1 MIDINAILS
10 TAFEQALRPLRQEI
24 ALQQSQLRAQHE
36 KIETLEARLQGT
48 QEHLATQVDV
58 LSRSITT
65 LDNGFGILHSR
76 IEGLFGTVKTV
87 SDRVEASAAFIV
99 NEEDLN
105 KAIDKGIERHLEQFN
120 HDSYDDHL
128 GQDTHAIDSE
138 EFKDLLIKTLL
149 SVQLHLNIKP

>member
-1 MIDINAILS
+1 MIDINSILS

-48 QEHLATQVDV
+48 QEHVATQVDV

-65 LDNGFGILHSR
+65 LDNSFGMLHTR
-76 IEGLFGTVKTV
+76 IEGTT
-87 SDRVEASAAFIV
+87 AFV
-99 NEEDLN
+99 CNEEQLN

>member
-48 QEHLATQVDV
+48 QEHVATQVDV
-58 LSRSITT
+58 LSRATQT

-128 GQDTHAIDSE
+128 GQDTHVIDEE
-138 EFKDLLIKTLL
+138 EFKDAIVKALRGAALELKI
-149 SVQLHLNIKP
+149 

>member
-1 MIDINAILS
+1 MIDINSILS

-48 QEHLATQVDV
+48 QEHLANQVDV
-58 LSRSITT
+58 MSRSITT
-65 LDNGFGILHSR
+65 LDNSFGMLNTRVQNLS
-76 IEGLFGTVKTV
+76 ESVLAV
-87 SDRVEASAAFIV
+87 SNRVEASAAFIV

-128 GQDTHAIDSE
+128 GQDTHVIDEE
-138 EFKDLLIKTLL
+138 EFKDAIVKALQGAALELKI
-149 SVQLHLNIKP
+149 

>member
-1 MIDINAILS
+1 MIDINSILS

-48 QEHLATQVDV
+48 QEHVATQVDI
-58 LSRSITT
+58 LSRATQT
-65 LDNGFGILHSR
+65 LDNSFGMLHTR
-76 IEGLFGTVKTV
+76 I
-87 SDRVEASAAFIV
+87 EASAAFIV

-105 KAIDKGIERHLEQFN
+105 KAIDKGVERHLEQFN

-128 GQDTHAIDSE
+128 GQDTHVIDE
-138 EFKDLLIKTLL
+138 EAFKDAIVKALQGAALELKI
-149 SVQLHLNIKP
+149 